1 MNKKISYKD
10 KIFIAGST
18 GMAGKAIKKVLLQN
32 GYGLNESGGELLTPN
47 RRDLDLSDEG
57 LVNEWFKKNKP
68 DVVILAAAKV
78 GGILVNSQYPAN
90 FLLDNLKIQN
100 NVIEASWK
108 YDVKRFLFL
117 GSSCIYPKFA
127 EQPIKEESLLT
138 GELEPTNQWYA
149 IAKISGIK
157 LCDALRKQYGFDAI
171 SLMPTNLYGP
181 GDNYH
186 LQNSHVF
193 ASFIRKFYDASKANL
208 SYVTCWGTGK
218 PLREFMHVD
227 DLGNAVLF
235 ALENWSPNS
244 ENAPLDSKGI
254 PLTLLNVGTGIDI
267 SIKDLAKEISQTI
280 GYKGKTEWDN
290 TKPDGTFKKQLDVSK
305 LMSLGWEPKIKLKE
319 GIKNTINNYKKE
331 VAEKSFRE
339 A

>member
-1 MNKKISYKD
+1 MIKRISQKD

-18 GMAGKAIKKVLLQN
+18 GMAGKAIKKILLQN
-32 GYGLNESGGELLTPN
+32 GYGLNENGGELLTPT
-47 RRDLDLSDEG
+47 RKDLDLSNEI

-78 GGILVNSQYPAN
+78 GGILVNSLYPTN

-108 YDVKRFLFL
+108 YGVKRFLFL
-117 GSSCIYPKFA
+117 GSSCIYPKYA

-193 ASFIRKFYDASKANL
+193 ASFIRKFHEAAKAKKPT
-208 SYVTCWGTGK
+208 VTCWGTGK
-218 PLREFMHVD
+218 PLREFMHVH

-235 ALENWSPNS
+235 ALEHWSPSS
-244 ENAPLDSKGI
+244 EDAPLDSKGI

-267 SIKDLAKEISQTI
+267 SIKDLAQEISKI
-280 GYKGKTEWDN
+280 AGFKGEIEWDN
-290 TKPDGTFKKQLDVSK
+290 TKPDGTLKKQLDVSK
-305 LMSLGWEPKIKLKE
+305 LMSLGWKPKIELKE
-319 GIKNTINNYKKE
+319 GIINAISYFKKE
-331 VAEKSFRE
+331 VSENNFRE
-339 A
+339 T